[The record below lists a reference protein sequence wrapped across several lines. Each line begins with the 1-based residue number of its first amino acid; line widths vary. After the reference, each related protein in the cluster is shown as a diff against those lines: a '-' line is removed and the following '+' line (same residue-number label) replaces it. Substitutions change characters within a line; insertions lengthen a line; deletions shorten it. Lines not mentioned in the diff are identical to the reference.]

1 MWVPGKKRNLEVV
14 LSEEADFE
22 ALVDRVKKYVSP
34 KAEKEISVADSRL
47 VQNSCLKILKKY
59 PEAVA
64 LIKKEEQTEEMI
76 NNLICKTSPKTVD
89 RVIRWIDLSL
99 IKPEM
104 APLLLG
110 CESTEVKNFV
120 EKSLHG

>member
-104 APLLLG
+104 APLITLSTVLG
-110 CESTEVKNFV
+110 EVLQIRLNL
-120 EKSLHG
+120 SI